1 MNNADRK
8 ELQRRFRKD
17 NCTITRLC
25 GCYVDSEKN
34 IITHF
39 EETFLNLED
48 SKFYKYLD
56 IAKAVLSGKLGD
68 NLLELKFNEERVS
81 GRKLL
86 EEARDSKLK
95 NVINEDDIFDGIIE
109 NYDHLGNYLI
119 LLFHDAYDII
129 TYTKN
134 REKLDES
141 EDVYEYLLC
150 AICPV
155 SLTMPGLGY
164 DETENRIKSR
174 VRDWVVGKPDIG
186 FLWPAFTD
194 RKEDRDTVAYYT
206 RDSKH
211 THKEFMKGFL
221 GCEDKLTHTEHRE
234 KLRDI
239 INSVFGEDSN
249 YYESIN
255 ELIAEM
261 AEHPA
266 MDSDGEH
273 YAAIDAAVMREL
285 LEETDASDREIKKV
299 LEDYKE
305 QIEKHGAQN
314 CNVLA
319 DLKLAEKNRKEIS
332 QKEQNAKVNRMKEIL
347 KKAFNQLINPDE
359 KKEEVCSSI
368 TKLLEEEV

>member
-17 NCTITRLC
+17 NCTITRMC

-48 SKFYKYLD
+48 SEFYKYLD

-68 NLLELKFNEERVS
+68 NLLELQFDEERMA
-81 GRKLL
+81 GRKRL
-86 EEARDSKLK
+86 EEMRDSRLK
-95 NVINEDDIFDGIIE
+95 NLIDIDYIYDSIIE

-119 LLFHDAYDII
+119 LLFHDAYDVI

-155 SLTMPGLGY
+155 SLTLPGLGY

-174 VRDWVVGKPDIG
+174 VRDWVVGKPDTG
-186 FLWPAFTD
+186 FLWPAFTN
-194 RKEDRDTVAYYT
+194 RQEDRDVVEFYT
-206 RDSKH
+206 RDTKH

-221 GCEDKLTHTEHRE
+221 GCEEKLTHTENRE
-234 KLRDI
+234 ELRSI
-239 INSVFGEDSN
+239 IDGVFGEDSD

-255 ELIAEM
+255 ELLTEM
-261 AEHPA
+261 TEHPA
-266 MDSDGEH
+266 LDTDGEH
-273 YAAIDAAVMREL
+273 YAVIDAAVMREL
-285 LEETDASDREIKKV
+285 LEETDASEKEISKV
-299 LEDYKE
+299 LEEYKE
-305 QIEKHGAQN
+305 MLEKHGVQN
-314 CNVLA
+314 CNALA
-319 DLKLAEKNRKEIS
+319 DRKLAEKNRKEIFL
-332 QKEQNAKVNRMKEIL
+332 KEHNEKVNLMKEIL
-347 KKAFNQLINPDE
+347 RMALIQLQSPDDT
-359 KKEEVCSSI
+359 KEQVCSSI
-368 TKLLEEEV
+368 VKLLEDEA

>member
-17 NCTITRLC
+17 NCTITRMC

-48 SKFYKYLD
+48 SEFYKYLD
-56 IAKAVLSGKLGD
+56 IAKAVLSGKMGD
-68 NLLELKFNEERVS
+68 NILELKFDEERMA
-81 GRKLL
+81 GRKRL
-86 EEARDSKLK
+86 EEMRDSRLK
-95 NVINEDDIFDGIIE
+95 NLIDIDYIYDSIIE
-109 NYDHLGNYLI
+109 NYDHIGNYLI
-119 LLFHDAYDII
+119 LLFHDAYDVI

-141 EDVYEYLLC
+141 EDVFEYLLC

-206 RDSKH
+206 RDAKK
-211 THKEFMKGFL
+211 THKEFMLAFL
-221 GCEDKLTHTEHRE
+221 GCEEKLTHTEHRE
-234 KLRDI
+234 ELRGI
-239 INSVFGEDSN
+239 INNVFGEDSN

-255 ELIAEM
+255 ELITEM
-261 AEHPA
+261 AEHTA
-266 MDSDGEH
+266 IDKDGEH
-273 YAAIDAAVMREL
+273 YTVIDAAVMREL
-285 LEETDASDREIKKV
+285 LEETDASDGEINKV

-368 TKLLEEEV
+368 TKLLEEDV